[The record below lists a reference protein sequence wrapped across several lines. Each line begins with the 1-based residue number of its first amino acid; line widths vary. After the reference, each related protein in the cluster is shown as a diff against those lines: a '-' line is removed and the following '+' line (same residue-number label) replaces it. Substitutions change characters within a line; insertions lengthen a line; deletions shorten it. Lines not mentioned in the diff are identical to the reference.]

1 MIPDFSQIGWVPPR
15 RAPIEVKGQRMTPE
29 GLVSIDAVS
38 TTQAPVRRI
47 LTVSFASKL

>member
-29 GLVSIDAVS
+29 GLVSIDAVNLHDAGS
-38 TTQAPVRRI
+38 GQANLGRVVR
-47 LTVSFASKL
+47 